1 MYLPLVYLL
10 HSIEDFS
17 DKVQG
22 VMPVSLL
29 AAKQMEVTGTHSVD
43 AAKCTWCARFLP
55 ICCTARDCV
64 SDKTQG
70 ALSVTGVLVSQ
81 LYLAPQSLFAVCCR
95 PKEAVVAMALSCL
108 LIAKET

>member
-10 HSIEDFS
+10 HSKEDFS

-29 AAKQMEVTGTHSVD
+29 AMEVTGTHSVD
-43 AAKCTWCARFLP
+43 AAKCTWCARFLA

-64 SDKTQG
+64 SDKMQG

-81 LYLAPQSLFAVCCR
+81 LYLAQQSLFAVCCR